1 MSRCGSPTRT
11 TISPFWQMPWTGKRH
26 GRGQGLARRFLLPL
40 MAHNPSCKYVLASD
54 CVDDARACKDAVE
67 RDLMR
72 EASRIN
78 DVVMERLPPT

>member
-1 MSRCGSPTRT
+1 
-11 TISPFWQMPWTGKRH
+11 
-26 GRGQGLARRFLLPL
+26 
-40 MAHNPSCKYVLASD
+40 MAHNPNCKYVLASD